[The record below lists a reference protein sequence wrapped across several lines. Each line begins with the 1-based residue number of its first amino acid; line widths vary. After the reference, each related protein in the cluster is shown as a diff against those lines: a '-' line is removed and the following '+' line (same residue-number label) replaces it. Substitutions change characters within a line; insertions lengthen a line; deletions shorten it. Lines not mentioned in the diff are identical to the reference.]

1 MPVFVIPIHVLEI
14 EGDGYHLIVD
24 CKINGKPARLL
35 LDTGAS
41 RTVFDHERI
50 MQFIDIEGVGG
61 LEKNEQL
68 TTGLGT
74 NTMESHF
81 VTISSFEL
89 GELKINEL
97 DSVVLEMSH
106 VNASYKMLGLPSID
120 GVLGSDILMKHK
132 AAIYYRKK
140 VLKMF
145 G

>member
-1 MPVFVIPIHVLEI
+1 MPVFVIPIQVLEI
-14 EGDGYHLIVD
+14 EGDGYHLVVE
-24 CKINGKPARLL
+24 CKINDKAARLL

-50 MQFIDIEGVGG
+50 MQFIEMEEGGG
-61 LEKNEQL
+61 LQKNEQL

-81 VTISSFEL
+81 VTIDSIAFK
-89 GELKINEL
+89 ELKINDL
-97 DSVVLEMSH
+97 DSVVLDMSH
-106 VNASYKMLGLPSID
+106 VNTSYKMLGLPLID
-120 GVLGSDILMKHK
+120 GVLGSDILMRYK
-132 AAIYYRKK
+132 ASIYYRKR